1 LAHLHEQGVNFILA
15 SKILST
21 DFNNA
26 MKNTFYTLLIIGL
39 ILLIWFAPI
48 DLDRERAL
56 ANSGPRK
63 LIVFVLETTWVK
75 VIATVFLGLVAIGLQ
90 AEEKEKRS

>member
-1 LAHLHEQGVNFILA
+1 LHEQGANDILA
-15 SKILST
+15 SHML
-21 DFNNA
+21 NLPQ

-75 VIATVFLGLVAIGLQ
+75 VIATAFLGLVAIGLQ
-90 AEEKEKRS
+90 AQEKEKRS